1 MKFIVSRRLNSGER
15 GDCPDTLAPSPPS
28 LANRSFC
35 RMVGGVS
42 RRISEASDIRVTIRI
57 AGEFG
62 VDGDKAWHRI
72 ECVYVC
78 VFPLFPSISPCSIA
92 QRGSSFPLFPERAVC
107 AAPTFKLIQR
117 TYMDICVCVYAWN
130 EYVERRGVETDWLRV
145 YRPPN
150 TTETQLWTLWNRKDL
165 RGRECSTRLL
175 IEPFREGEERVVVEV
190 TPLRALIKICER
202 ERERGRKV
210 RSG

>member
-78 VFPLFPSISPCSIA
+78 VCVCFPCSPRFLPVRSHRGDPPPLSFRNGQFA
-92 QRGSSFPLFPERAVC
+92 QPLRSSWSNER
-107 AAPTFKLIQR
+107 IWI
-117 TYMDICVCVYAWN
+117 YMCVCMRETNTWSG
-130 EYVERRGVETDWLRV
+130 VEWKQIGCASTGRQTRRKHSSGRFGIGRIYEAASARRDCWLNHFARGRRGWWRLRLF
-145 YRPPN
+145 
-150 TTETQLWTLWNRKDL
+150 ELW
-165 RGRECSTRLL
+165 
-175 IEPFREGEERVVVEV
+175 
-190 TPLRALIKICER
+190 
-202 ERERGRKV
+202 
-210 RSG
+210 

>member
-1 MKFIVSRRLNSGER
+1 MLIPFRYTSQSNLPDSRVDSAVEKGGRDRERDRKTLIRRGRNVKSLRNKRFHSPYPGRITGTRGESERSEKTMKFIVSRRLNSGER

-92 QRGSSFPLFPERAVC
+92 QRGSSSPLFPERAVC
-107 AAPTFKLIQR
+107 AASTFKLIQR
-117 TYMDICVCVYAWN
+117 TYMNIYVCVYA
-130 EYVERRGVETDWLRV
+130 
-145 YRPPN
+145 
-150 TTETQLWTLWNRKDL
+150 
-165 RGRECSTRLL
+165 
-175 IEPFREGEERVVVEV
+175 
-190 TPLRALIKICER
+190 
-202 ERERGRKV
+202 
-210 RSG
+210 